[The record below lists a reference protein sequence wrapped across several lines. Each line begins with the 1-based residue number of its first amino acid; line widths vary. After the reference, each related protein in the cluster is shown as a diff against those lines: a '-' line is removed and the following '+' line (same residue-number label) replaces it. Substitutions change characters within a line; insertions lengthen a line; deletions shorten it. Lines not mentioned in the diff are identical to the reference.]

1 MATITEKSRTKEII
15 HRLQSIIDTAPTV
28 PLAPGKVSVFKDEV
42 QSLLNELATQMDI
55 ELKTY
60 HEVNDRRGKI
70 ISEAKK
76 EAEQMRSSVK
86 NGDKITTIGG
96 IVGTVVNVKEDKLVI
111 ETGADQVRIEIAK
124 WAMSTNE
131 TAAENAKAEAKKVQE
146 AKAKAKA
153 AKKAEK
159 EGK

>member
-1 MATITEKSRTKEII
+1 MNLFLTETATAAGGMTSTIIMLVMMMA
-15 HRLQSIIDTAPTV
+15 
-28 PLAPGKVSVFKDEV
+28 VFYFMLIRPENK
-42 QSLLNELATQMDI
+42 
-55 ELKTY
+55 
-60 HEVNDRRGKI
+60 R
-70 ISEAKK
+70 KK
-76 EAEQMRSSVK
+76 EAEEMRSAVK
-86 NGDKITTIGG
+86 TGDKITTIGG

>member
-1 MATITEKSRTKEII
+1 MLTLLTATGASGMSSMLVT
-15 HRLQSIIDTAPTV
+15 LV
-28 PLAPGKVSVFKDEV
+28 LMLAVFYFMLIRPENK
-42 QSLLNELATQMDI
+42 
-55 ELKTY
+55 
-60 HEVNDRRGKI
+60 R
-70 ISEAKK
+70 KK

-96 IVGTVVNVKEDKLVI
+96 IVGTVVNVKENNLVI
-111 ETGADQVRIEIAK
+111 ETGADQVRVEIAK

-131 TAAENAKAEAKKVQE
+131 TAAENARAEAKKAQE
-146 AKAKAKA
+146 AKAKA